1 MIKLIATDMDGT
13 LLTSEK
19 KLPPDFDDT
28 LDMLESKNVRFVIA
42 SGRSYSALKVTFP
55 NHIDR
60 MEFICDNGAYIMIG
74 GRLDKVSI
82 IPRETVTRI
91 ISECRKLDGVTP
103 VLCAMN
109 GTYFD
114 SCIPG
119 LYEEISRFYMNFSQV
134 DDLLKVN
141 DDVFK
146 IAVCDAHNPI
156 NNSLPVLSGV
166 FGGTLSLAA
175 SGPMWM
181 DIMNR
186 GINKGAALKEIQSR
200 LGISYEE
207 TMAFGDY
214 FNDSELLKNA
224 FYSYAMANAHPD
236 MFGIAR
242 YKADTNDNF
251 GVTKVIR
258 DFFSMN
264 NE

>member
-1 MIKLIATDMDGT
+1 MVKLIATDMDGT
-13 LLTSEK
+13 LLTSK
-19 KLPPDFDDT
+19 KELPPDFDDT
-28 LDMLESKNVRFVIA
+28 LDMLGRKNVRFVIA

-55 NHIDR
+55 NHTDR
-60 MEFICDNGAYIMIG
+60 MEFICDNGAYIVIG
-74 GRLDKVSI
+74 GKTDKVSI
-82 IPRETVTRI
+82 IPKETVAEI

-119 LYEEISRFYMNFSQV
+119 LYGEISRFYMNFSQV

-146 IAVCDAHNPI
+146 IAVCDAHGPI
-156 NNSLPVLSGV
+156 SNSFPAMSKL
-166 FGGTLSLAA
+166 FGSKLSLAV

-181 DIMNR
+181 DIMNS
-186 GINKGAALKEIQSR
+186 GINKGAALREIQSR
-200 LGISYEE
+200 LGISYGE

-214 FNDSELLKNA
+214 FNDTELLKNA

-236 MFGIAR
+236 MFSIAR

-251 GVTKVIR
+251 GVTKAI
-258 DFFSMN
+258 
-264 NE
+264 NEFYRQK